1 MRITV
6 KVGILFAIGWI
17 LVKLSVFGMGV
28 TSEDS
33 LKPSLLIN
41 MLFLILAITVGLYI
55 QKRRDTEES
64 NALRDIKNG
73 LSAGVPYAILVSVF
87 IYFYYSK
94 IDPDFTKH
102 KIAESTFELK
112 KVLENPAKLKKL
124 KETNPD
130 FEVMT
135 EKQITKAVLKNTAG
149 AYNPKSTG
157 IMALAAMLLYST
169 INSVLITVVFRK
181 VVFRQK

>member
-1 MRITV
+1 M
-6 KVGILFAIGWI
+6 
-17 LVKLSVFGMGV
+17 
-28 TSEDS
+28 
-33 LKPSLLIN
+33 
-41 MLFLILAITVGLYI
+41 
-55 QKRRDTEES
+55 
-64 NALRDIKNG
+64 
-73 LSAGVPYAILVSVF
+73 
-87 IYFYYSK
+87 
-94 IDPDFTKH
+94 
-102 KIAESTFELK
+102 
-112 KVLENPAKLKKL
+112 KLKKL

-135 EKQITKAVLKNTAG
+135 EKQITKAVMKNTAG